1 MYTVIEREGQVE
13 VCVNLTQ
20 PMIDIL
26 EETVK
31 VEVFN
36 NESSIYI
43 PMDAVLASKQI
54 LCMASSSLLYYF
66 HV

>member
-1 MYTVIEREGQVE
+1 MYTVIESEGQVE

-26 EETVK
+26 EETVR

-43 PMDAVLASKQI
+43 PMDAVLASERMLHMPI
-54 LCMASSSLLYYF
+54 SSLS
-66 HV
+66 H